1 MEGQQH
7 GDRLKRG
14 LKTAIFSLLLWRRYR
29 HRPVSGQCIR
39 YSVRRPRIILGYAIA
54 GFIAFLIMRQL
65 GEMVVEEPVAGSF
78 SHFAY
83 KYWGGFAGFAS
94 GWNYWVLYVLV
105 AMAELTAVGKY
116 IQFWWPE
123 IPTCVRR
130 GVLYC
135 HQCY

>member
-1 MEGQQH
+1 M
-7 GDRLKRG
+7 
-14 LKTAIFSLLLWRRYR
+14 
-29 HRPVSGQCIR
+29 
-39 YSVRRPRIILGYAIA
+39 ILGYAIA

-83 KYWGGFAGFAS
+83 KYWGGFRRLCSS

-123 IPTCVRR
+123 IPHLGLC
-130 GVLYC
+130 G
-135 HQCY
+135 